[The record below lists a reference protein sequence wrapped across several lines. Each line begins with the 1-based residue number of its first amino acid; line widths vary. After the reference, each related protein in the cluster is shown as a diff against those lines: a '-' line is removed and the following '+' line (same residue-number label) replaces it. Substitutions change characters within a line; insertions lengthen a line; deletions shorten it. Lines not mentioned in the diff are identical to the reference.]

1 MPRIYL
7 SPSTQEYNL
16 YVNGGSE
23 EYYMNLIADDMVP
36 LLRANTIQ
44 VTRNDPNTSAAVA
57 IRESNASNYDLHL
70 ALHSNAAPDSRS
82 GQVRGSDVYY
92 YPGSVNG
99 QRAANI
105 FVANLKKIYP
115 DPNLVRALTTT
126 SLGEVS
132 KTRATALLVEI
143 AYHDNLEDA
152 LWIQNNIP
160 EIAENLVLSVTEYF
174 DLPFV
179 TPVTPFEG
187 KVVLTYNGVA
197 NIYEKPALES
207 SIIAVAYNQTPITV
221 LGEYQDWYSVS
232 YDGIL
237 GFVRKVYVQA

>member
-16 YVNGGSE
+16 YVNEGSE
-23 EYYMNLIADDMVP
+23 EYYMNLIADEMVP
-36 LLRANTIQ
+36 LLRANTVQ

-57 IRESNASNYDLHL
+57 IRESNASAYGLHL
-70 ALHSNAAPDSRS
+70 ALHSNAAPPARA

-92 YPGSVNG
+92 YPGSING
-99 QRAANI
+99 QRAADI
-105 FVANLKKIYP
+105 FVANLKRIYP

-132 KTRATALLVEI
+132 KTRATSLLVEL

-179 TPVTPFEG
+179 QSVTPYEG
-187 KVVLTYNGVA
+187 QVNLTYNGVA
-197 NIYEKPALES
+197 NIYERPALES

-221 LGEYQDWYSVS
+221 LGEYQDWYSIS